1 MKFSWKPYILAL
13 IISLVSFLEVK
24 AQEEVLDGAQFP
36 VYEIELLNEE
46 IVDEDLIFPLVYK
59 GYIYSFAL
67 KHKLPIWRLFIG
79 GDIISP
85 WIIKDDLIYFHDI
98 YNRIYA
104 VEIKSGTILWQ
115 LTIENEIRGKPLIY
129 GNSLIVSTSK
139 GLVYVI
145 NAESGDITDTYSGS
159 GEIYAGLVLYDNLI
173 IVPFKNGE
181 IVAFNIEKSEIEW
194 TFSAGDIVTVPPV
207 IDIDILFFGGWNNS
221 LYALDIKSG
230 EARWVSYV
238 GKSVTRDFLVFKNE
252 IILFFSGGEIIS
264 LLRKDGTIKW
274 VMYMKDV
281 EFSYNY
287 FAGTEKYYIF
297 IPEFVALSPD
307 DGSLIFNYRERAFN
321 LYKEMLFENMIEGET
336 PLSDEQRTEILR
348 DIYFTV
354 NEYPVLPPLYTEQNL
369 IYFITEDSHLY
380 VYDMEQDFFVLKY
393 RIE

>member
-1 MKFSWKPYILAL
+1 MKASWKQYILAL
-13 IISLVSFLEVK
+13 IFTFVSFLEVR
-24 AQEEVLDGAQFP
+24 AQEEFQQDHFP
-36 VYEIELLNEE
+36 VYEIELLNEL
-46 IVDEDLIFPLVYK
+46 IDDEDLVFPLVYN
-59 GYIYSFAL
+59 GYIYTFSL

-85 WIIKDDLIYFHDI
+85 WVIRDEHIYLYDI

-115 LTIENEIRGKPLIY
+115 LAIENEIRSKPLIY
-129 GNSLIVSTSK
+129 GSYLIVPTSK
-139 GLVYVI
+139 GLVYAI
-145 NAESGDITDTYSGS
+145 NAENGDITNTYSGS
-159 GEIYAGLVLYDNLI
+159 GEIYAGLALYDNLV

-181 IVAFNIEKSEIEW
+181 IVAFNIEKGKLEW

-207 IDIDILFFGGWNNS
+207 IDIDVLFFGGWNNS

-252 IILFFSGGEIIS
+252 IILFFSGGETIS
-264 LLRKDGTIKW
+264 LLREDGTIKW
-274 VMYMKDV
+274 VKYMKDV
-281 EFSYNY
+281 DFSYNY
-287 FAGTEKYYIF
+287 FAGIDKYYLF
-297 IPEFVALSPD
+297 IPEFVALSPA
-307 DGSLIFNYRERAFN
+307 DGTLLFNYREHAFN

-336 PLSDEQRTEILR
+336 PLSDEQRMEMLR

-354 NEYPVLPPLYTEQNL
+354 NEYPVLPPLFTNENL

-380 VYDMEQDFFVLKY
+380 VYDLMQDFFILKY